1 MRRFLIQLQFNGKRY
16 GGWQKNDNTTSVA
29 GVVEQ
34 ALYKLF
40 GSEIKAEGCSRTD
53 AGVSAEQ
60 YFFHFDADTKLPA
73 ERVCY
78 KLDRFLPPDVQA
90 QSSVEVDVAFHAR
103 KNVLAKTYEYRFYCG
118 EHILPLI
125 NRDAYYAGRVLDEEN
140 MHSVCRVFEGRHDF
154 SAFRT
159 ESSSRSSPE
168 KTVMSV
174 RLDRADGVY
183 RLRLTAD
190 GFLYNM
196 ARIMAGA
203 VVAAGQNKLTA
214 QNIADALCDGIRP
227 PSIVTLPPK
236 ALVLKRVYYDETAMR
251 SSFDKTFVL

>member
-103 KNVLAKTYEYRFYCG
+103 TNIF
-118 EHILPLI
+118 
-125 NRDAYYAGRVLDEEN
+125 
-140 MHSVCRVFEGRHDF
+140 CR
-154 SAFRT
+154 S
-159 ESSSRSSPE
+159 
-168 KTVMSV
+168 
-174 RLDRADGVY
+174 
-183 RLRLTAD
+183 
-190 GFLYNM
+190 
-196 ARIMAGA
+196 
-203 VVAAGQNKLTA
+203 
-214 QNIADALCDGIRP
+214 
-227 PSIVTLPPK
+227 
-236 ALVLKRVYYDETAMR
+236 
-251 SSFDKTFVL
+251 